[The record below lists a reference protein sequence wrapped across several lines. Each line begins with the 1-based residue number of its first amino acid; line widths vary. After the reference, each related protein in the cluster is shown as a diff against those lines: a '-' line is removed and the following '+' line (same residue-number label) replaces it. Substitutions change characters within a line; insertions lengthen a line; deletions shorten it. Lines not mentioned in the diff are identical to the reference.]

1 MRIVMAGSSG
11 FLGTHLRRRLTK
23 DGHEIVQ
30 LVRRQPTEPDQRR
43 WWPDRGEL
51 DPAALEG
58 ADAVINL
65 AGAGVEDKRWTESYK
80 DILRSSRVGATA
92 TIATALAAL
101 PAGERPAVLLNG
113 SAIGFYGDTGD
124 TAVDEQSP
132 SGAGFFPELCRAW
145 EAATTPAEDAG
156 LRVVRL
162 RTGFPLDKSGG
173 LLKPLLLPF
182 RFGVGGKLANGRQW
196 MPWISLADW
205 LSAAAF
211 LLGREDVAGP
221 VNMVGPDPARN
232 ADFTKALGKA
242 LHRPAIAPVPTLAL
256 RILLGEFA
264 NEAVASQ
271 RVLPGVL
278 NRAGFAYQHRDLDS
292 ALRAALRVV

>member
-1 MRIVMAGSSG
+1 MAGASG
-11 FLGTHLRRRLTK
+11 FLGTHLSRRLTQ

-30 LVRRQPTEPDQRR
+30 LVRREPFGPEQRR
-43 WWPDRGEL
+43 WWPERGEL
-51 DPAALEG
+51 DPAALAD

-80 DILRSSRVGATA
+80 DIMRSSRLDPTE
-92 TIATALAAL
+92 TIAATLAAL
-101 PAGERPAVLLNG
+101 PADERPAVLLNA
-113 SAIGFYGDTGD
+113 SAIGFYGDTAD

-145 EAATTPAEDAG
+145 EAATTRAEDAG
-156 LRVVRL
+156 VRVVRL
-162 RTGFPLDKSGG
+162 RTGFPLDRSGG
-173 LLKPLLLPF
+173 LLKPLLIPF
-182 RFGVGGKLANGRQW
+182 RLGFGGKLANGRQW
-196 MPWISLADW
+196 MPWMSLADW
-205 LSAAAF
+205 LSAVVF
-211 LLGREDVAGP
+211 LLAREDIAGP

-242 LHRPAIAPVPTLAL
+242 LHRPAIAPIPTLAL
-256 RILLGEFA
+256 RIVLGEFA

-292 ALRAALRVV
+292 ALQAALHQR